1 MKSFHLVAA
10 TTLAL
15 MGFGIAIAGE
25 PADPGTH
32 ITHSKEMKNNQG
44 VKEGDPMQNAPKPA
58 QAPDQ
63 TSPPEQQAAP
73 KKGTHRVH
81 SKEMKNN
88 RGIKDGDEMPNQ

>member
-10 TTLAL
+10 TTVAL
-15 MGFGIAIAGE
+15 GFGIASAAE

-44 VKEGDPMQNAPKPA
+44 VREGEPMQNAPKPA
-58 QAPDQ
+58 QAPGQ
-63 TSPPEQQAAP
+63 TSTPEQQPLP

-88 RGIKDGDEMPNQ
+88 RGVKDGDEMPNQ